1 MPITEALMT
10 VTTYIHIGN
19 IQQYNKFTNF
29 LKQYKFGVPVSAL
42 DDYKIFVIAFTLLP
56 RGSEPLYNKLKS
68 RSFKFPENL
77 KTNLMNFN
85 KPNEHGHKTKPMDSY
100 KNE

>member
-1 MPITEALMT
+1 MSITEALMT
-10 VTTYIHIGN
+10 ITTYIHIGN

-29 LKQYKFGVPVSAL
+29 LKQYKSGVPVSAL

-77 KTNLMNFN
+77 KTI
-85 KPNEHGHKTKPMDSY
+85 
-100 KNE
+100 